1 MLETL
6 QLNLEQRKAASALNG
21 YNLVIA
27 SAGTGKTSTIVGR
40 ILHLLNNGIKPEEI
54 LLLTFTNKASNEMIA
69 RVAKYSKLSSK
80 IEAGT
85 FHAVAYR
92 YLKEHYPNLSLKQP
106 KELRK
111 LLESIVDTKNALNAT
126 DEDKKPYT
134 SQHLYALYSLY
145 TNALKQEDFSAWLSS
160 KNPEHA
166 PYAAFYENILEEF
179 ENTKKKHDYIDYN
192 DLLLL
197 FKKAMLERPSPYKEV
212 LCDEFQDTNPLQES
226 ILDAINP
233 PSLFCVG
240 DYDQSIYAF
249 NGADISI
256 ISNFTQK
263 YKNARVFT
271 LTKNYRSS
279 KEILDLA
286 NQVIQHNQRIYPKN
300 LEVVKSGKFNK
311 PTLLNYNDNIAQCQ
325 DIAKRIVMRKNF
337 KEVAVIFRNNASAD
351 QLEAALRSHNVPS
364 KRKGSASFF
373 ESKEVALAL
382 DICALLFNPKDI
394 MAAIHI
400 LSCISDI
407 GSNTAKDIHEALML
421 LGNGDLKSALIQPN
435 QEAKIYTKKKE
446 ITSMG
451 LFEEIFALEN
461 SSRFNSVMDKAFH
474 SHPVLMH
481 PKISL
486 NGAKMLSD
494 FFILYTKAPTHSP
507 SALIK
512 HILESAFFQTFKT
525 RLLKERS
532 KNKDGSYNEFKKLQ
546 AQKRFNEKMDLLS
559 SLAKN
564 YQNLGRFLNGTL
576 IGSSEATQGEGVNLL
591 SVHAS
596 KGLEFKDVYII
607 DLMEGRFPNHK
618 LMNTGGGIEEERR
631 LFYVAITRAKENL
644 WLSYAKNELR
654 ENAKPKEHK
663 PSVFLYEAG
672 LLKPDSK

>member
-6 QLNLEQRKAASALNG
+6 QLNPEQLKAAKALKG

-40 ILHLLNNGIKPEEI
+40 ILYLLDNGIKPEEI

-69 RVAKYSKLSSK
+69 RVAKYSKSSSK

-106 KELRK
+106 KELKK
-111 LLESIVDTKNALNAT
+111 LLESIVDTKNALT
-126 DEDKKPYT
+126 DDDKKPYT

-145 TNALKQEDFSAWLSS
+145 TNALKQEDFSAWLSN
-160 KNPEHA
+160 KNPEHT
-166 PYAAFYENILEEF
+166 PYAAFYENILDEF
-179 ENTKKKHDYIDYN
+179 ENTKKKHNYIDYN

-197 FKKAMLERPSPYKEV
+197 FKQAMLERPSPYKEV

-263 YKNARVFT
+263 YKNAQVFT

-286 NQVIQHNQRIYPKN
+286 NQVIQRNERIYPKN
-300 LEVVKSGKFNK
+300 LEVVKSGHFNK
-311 PTLLNYNDNIAQCQ
+311 PALLNYNDNIAQCQ

-382 DICALLFNPKDI
+382 DICALIFNPKDI
-394 MAAIHI
+394 MAAIHV
-400 LSCISDI
+400 LSYISDI

-421 LGNGDLKSALIQPN
+421 LGNGDLKLALTHPSK
-435 QEAKIYTKKKE
+435 EAKIYTKKKE

-461 SSRFNSVMDKAFH
+461 SSRFNSVIDKAFH

-494 FFILYTKAPTHSP
+494 FFILYTKAPIHSP

-672 LLKPDSK
+672 LLKPDLK

>member
-6 QLNLEQRKAASALNG
+6 QLNPEQLKAAKALKG

-40 ILHLLNNGIKPEEI
+40 ILYLLDNGIKPEEI

-69 RVAKYSKLSSK
+69 RVAKYSKSSSK

-106 KELRK
+106 KELKK
-111 LLESIVDTKNALNAT
+111 LLESIVDTKNALT
-126 DEDKKPYT
+126 DDDKKPYT

-145 TNALKQEDFSAWLSS
+145 TNALKQEDFSAWLSH
-160 KNPEHA
+160 KNPEHT
-166 PYAAFYENILEEF
+166 PYAAFYENILDEF
-179 ENTKKKHDYIDYN
+179 ENTKKKHNYIDYN

-197 FKKAMLERPSPYKEV
+197 FKQAMLERPSPYKEV

-263 YKNARVFT
+263 YKNAQVFT

-286 NQVIQHNQRIYPKN
+286 NQVIQRNERIYPKN
-300 LEVVKSGKFNK
+300 LEVVKSGHFNK
-311 PTLLNYNDNIAQCQ
+311 PALLNYNDNIAQCQ
-325 DIAKRIVMRKNF
+325 DIAKRIVMRKDF

-382 DICALLFNPKDI
+382 DICALIFNPKDI
-394 MAAIHI
+394 MAAIHV
-400 LSCISDI
+400 LSHISDI

-421 LGNGDLKSALIQPN
+421 LGNGDLKLALIQPDK
-435 QEAKIYTKKKE
+435 EAKIYTKKKE

-461 SSRFNSVMDKAFH
+461 SSRFNSVIDKAFH

-486 NGAKMLSD
+486 NGAKMLID

-546 AQKRFNEKMDLLS
+546 AQKRFHEKMDLLS

-672 LLKPDSK
+672 LLKPDLK

>member
-6 QLNLEQRKAASALNG
+6 QLNPEQLKAAKALKG

-40 ILHLLNNGIKPEEI
+40 ILYLLDNGIKPEEI

-69 RVAKYSKLSSK
+69 RVAKYSKSSSK

-106 KELRK
+106 KELKK
-111 LLESIVDTKNALNAT
+111 LLESIVDTKNALT
-126 DEDKKPYT
+126 DDDKKPYT

-145 TNALKQEDFSAWLSS
+145 TNALKQEDFSAWLSN
-160 KNPEHA
+160 KNPEHT
-166 PYAAFYENILEEF
+166 PYAAFYENILDEF
-179 ENTKKKHDYIDYN
+179 ENTKKKHNYIDYN

-197 FKKAMLERPSPYKEV
+197 FKQAMLERPSPYKEV

-263 YKNARVFT
+263 YKNAQVFT

-286 NQVIQHNQRIYPKN
+286 NQVIQRNKRIYPKN
-300 LEVVKSGKFNK
+300 LEVVKSGHFNK
-311 PTLLNYNDNIAQCQ
+311 PALLNYNDNIAQCQ

-351 QLEAALRSHNVPS
+351 QLEAALRFHNVPS

-382 DICALLFNPKDI
+382 DICALIFNPKDI
-394 MAAIHI
+394 MAAIHV
-400 LSCISDI
+400 LSHISDI

-421 LGNGDLKSALIQPN
+421 LGNGDLKLALTHPSK
-435 QEAKIYTKKKE
+435 EAKIYTKKKE

-461 SSRFNSVMDKAFH
+461 SSRFNSVINKAFH

-672 LLKPDSK
+672 LLKPDLK

>member
-6 QLNLEQRKAASALNG
+6 QLNPEQLKAAKALKG

-40 ILHLLNNGIKPEEI
+40 ILYLLDNGIKPEEI

-69 RVAKYSKLSSK
+69 RVAKYSKSSSK

-106 KELRK
+106 KELKK
-111 LLESIVDTKNALNAT
+111 LLESIVDTKNTLT
-126 DEDKKPYT
+126 EDDKKPYT

-145 TNALKQEDFSAWLSS
+145 TNALKQEDFSAWLSH
-160 KNPEHA
+160 KNPEHT
-166 PYAAFYENILEEF
+166 PYAAFYENILDEF
-179 ENTKKKHDYIDYN
+179 ENTKKKHNYIDYN

-197 FKKAMLERPSPYKEV
+197 FKQAMLERPSPYKEV

-263 YKNARVFT
+263 YKNAQVFT

-286 NQVIQHNQRIYPKN
+286 NQVIQRNERIYPKN
-300 LEVVKSGKFNK
+300 LEVVKSGHFNK
-311 PTLLNYNDNIAQCQ
+311 PALLNYNDNIAQCQ

-382 DICALLFNPKDI
+382 DICALIFNPKDI
-394 MAAIHI
+394 MAAIHV
-400 LSCISDI
+400 LSHISDI

-421 LGNGDLKSALIQPN
+421 LGNGDLKLALTHPN
-435 QEAKIYTKKKE
+435 KEAKIYTKKKE

-461 SSRFNSVMDKAFH
+461 SSRFNSVIDKAFH

-546 AQKRFNEKMDLLS
+546 AQKRFHEKMDLLS

-672 LLKPDSK
+672 LLKPDLK

>member
-6 QLNLEQRKAASALNG
+6 QLNPEQLKAVKALKG

-40 ILHLLNNGIKPEEI
+40 ILYLLDNGIKPEEI

-69 RVAKYSKLSSK
+69 RVAKYSKSSSK

-106 KELRK
+106 KELKK
-111 LLESIVDTKNALNAT
+111 LLESIVDTKNALT
-126 DEDKKPYT
+126 DDDKKPYT

-145 TNALKQEDFSAWLSS
+145 TNALKQEDFSAWLSH
-160 KNPEHA
+160 KNPEHT
-166 PYAAFYENILEEF
+166 PYAAFYENILDEF
-179 ENTKKKHDYIDYN
+179 ENTKKKHNYIDYN

-197 FKKAMLERPSPYKEV
+197 FKQAMLERPSPYKEV

-263 YKNARVFT
+263 YKNAQVFT

-286 NQVIQHNQRIYPKN
+286 NQVIQRNERIYPKS
-300 LEVVKSGKFNK
+300 LEVVKSGHFNK
-311 PTLLNYNDNIAQCQ
+311 PALLNYNDNIAQCQ

-364 KRKGSASFF
+364 KRKGSTSFF

-382 DICALLFNPKDI
+382 DICALIFNPKDI
-394 MAAIHI
+394 MAAIHV
-400 LSCISDI
+400 LSYISDI

-421 LGNGDLKSALIQPN
+421 LGNGDLKLALTHPN
-435 QEAKIYTKKKE
+435 KEAKIYTKKKE

-461 SSRFNSVMDKAFH
+461 SSRFNSVIDKAFH

-494 FFILYTKAPTHSP
+494 FFILYTKAPIHSP

-672 LLKPDSK
+672 LLKPDLK

>member
-6 QLNLEQRKAASALNG
+6 QLNPEQLKAAKALKG

-40 ILHLLNNGIKPEEI
+40 ILYLLDNGIKPEEI

-106 KELRK
+106 KELKK
-111 LLESIVDTKNALNAT
+111 LLESIVDTKNALT
-126 DEDKKPYT
+126 DDDKKPYT

-145 TNALKQEDFSAWLSS
+145 TNALKQEDFSAWLSN
-160 KNPEHA
+160 KNPEHT
-166 PYAAFYENILEEF
+166 PYAAFYENILDEF
-179 ENTKKKHDYIDYN
+179 ENTKKKHNYIDYN

-197 FKKAMLERPSPYKEV
+197 FKQAMLERPSPYKEV

-263 YKNARVFT
+263 YKNAQVFT

-286 NQVIQHNQRIYPKN
+286 NQVIQRNERIYPKN
-300 LEVVKSGKFNK
+300 LEVVKSGHFNK
-311 PTLLNYNDNIAQCQ
+311 PALLNYNDNIAQCQ

-351 QLEAALRSHNVPS
+351 QLEAALRSYNVPS

-382 DICALLFNPKDI
+382 DICALIFNPKDI
-394 MAAIHI
+394 MAAIHV
-400 LSCISDI
+400 LSHISDI

-421 LGNGDLKSALIQPN
+421 LGNGDLKLALTHPN
-435 QEAKIYTKKKE
+435 KEAKIYTKKKE

-461 SSRFNSVMDKAFH
+461 SSRFNSVIDKAFH

-507 SALIK
+507 SVLIK

-672 LLKPDSK
+672 LLKPDLK

>member
-6 QLNLEQRKAASALNG
+6 QLNPEQLKAAKALKG

-40 ILHLLNNGIKPEEI
+40 ILYLLDNGIKPEEI

-106 KELRK
+106 KELKK
-111 LLESIVDTKNALNAT
+111 LLESIVDTKNALT
-126 DEDKKPYT
+126 DDDKKPYT

-145 TNALKQEDFSAWLSS
+145 TNALKQEDFSAWLSN
-160 KNPEHA
+160 KNPEHT
-166 PYAAFYENILEEF
+166 PYAAFYENILDEF
-179 ENTKKKHDYIDYN
+179 ENTKKKHNYIDYN

-197 FKKAMLERPSPYKEV
+197 FKQAMLERPSPYKEV

-286 NQVIQHNQRIYPKN
+286 NQVIQHNERIYPKN
-300 LEVVKSGKFNK
+300 LEVVKSGHFNK
-311 PTLLNYNDNIAQCQ
+311 PALLNYNDNIAQCQ

-382 DICALLFNPKDI
+382 DICALIFNPKDI
-394 MAAIHI
+394 MAAIHV
-400 LSCISDI
+400 LSHISDI

-421 LGNGDLKSALIQPN
+421 LGDGDLKLALTHPSK
-435 QEAKIYTKKKE
+435 EAKIYTKKKE

-461 SSRFNSVMDKAFH
+461 SSRFNSVIDKAFH

-481 PKISL
+481 PKISP

-494 FFILYTKAPTHSP
+494 FFTLYTKAPTHSP

-672 LLKPDSK
+672 LLKPDLK

>member
-6 QLNLEQRKAASALNG
+6 QLNPEQLKAAKALKG

-40 ILHLLNNGIKPEEI
+40 ILYLLDNGIKPEEI

-111 LLESIVDTKNALNAT
+111 LLESIVDTKNAI
-126 DEDKKPYT
+126 DDDKKPYT
-134 SQHLYALYSLY
+134 PQHLYALYSLY
-145 TNALKQEDFSAWLSS
+145 TNALKQEDFSAWLSN
-160 KNPEHA
+160 KNPEHT
-166 PYAAFYENILEEF
+166 PYAAFYENILDEF
-179 ENTKKKHDYIDYN
+179 ENTKKKHNYMDYN

-197 FKKAMLERPSPYKEV
+197 FKQAMLERSSPYKEV

-263 YKNARVFT
+263 YKNAQVFT

-286 NQVIQHNQRIYPKN
+286 NQVIQRNERIYPKN
-300 LEVVKSGKFNK
+300 LEVVKSGHFNK
-311 PTLLNYNDNIAQCQ
+311 PALLNYNDNIAQCQ

-351 QLEAALRSHNVPS
+351 QLEAALRSNNVPS
-364 KRKGSASFF
+364 KRKGSTSFF

-382 DICALLFNPKDI
+382 DICALIFNPKDI
-394 MAAIHI
+394 MAAIHV
-400 LSCISDI
+400 LSYISDI

-421 LGNGDLKSALIQPN
+421 LGNGDLKLALIQPN
-435 QEAKIYTKKKE
+435 KEAKIYTKKKE

-461 SSRFNSVMDKAFH
+461 SSRFNSVIDKAFH

-512 HILESAFFQTFKT
+512 HILESMFFQTFKT

-672 LLKPDSK
+672 LLKPDLK

>member
-6 QLNLEQRKAASALNG
+6 QLNPEQLKAVKALKG

-40 ILHLLNNGIKPEEI
+40 ILYLLDNGIKPEEI

-69 RVAKYSKLSSK
+69 RVAKYSKSSSK

-106 KELRK
+106 KELKK
-111 LLESIVDTKNALNAT
+111 LLESIVDTKNALT
-126 DEDKKPYT
+126 DDDKKPYT

-145 TNALKQEDFSAWLSS
+145 TNALKQEDFSAWLSH
-160 KNPEHA
+160 KNPEHT
-166 PYAAFYENILEEF
+166 PYAAFYENILDEF
-179 ENTKKKHDYIDYN
+179 ENTKKKHNYIDYN

-197 FKKAMLERPSPYKEV
+197 FKQAMLERPSPYKEV

-263 YKNARVFT
+263 YKNAQVFT

-286 NQVIQHNQRIYPKN
+286 NQVIQRNERIYPKN
-300 LEVVKSGKFNK
+300 LEVVKSGHFNK
-311 PTLLNYNDNIAQCQ
+311 PALLNYNDNIAQCQ

-382 DICALLFNPKDI
+382 DICALIFNPKDI
-394 MAAIHI
+394 MAAIHV
-400 LSCISDI
+400 LSHISDI

-421 LGNGDLKSALIQPN
+421 LGNGDLKLALIQPN
-435 QEAKIYTKKKE
+435 KEAKIYTKKKE

-451 LFEEIFALEN
+451 LFEEIFTLEN
-461 SSRFNSVMDKAFH
+461 SSRFNSVIDKAFH

-507 SALIK
+507 NALIK

-672 LLKPDSK
+672 LLKPDLK

>member
-6 QLNLEQRKAASALNG
+6 QLNPEQLKAAKALKG

-40 ILHLLNNGIKPEEI
+40 ILYLLDNGIKPEEI

-69 RVAKYSKLSSK
+69 RVAKYSKLGSK

-106 KELRK
+106 KELKK
-111 LLESIVDTKNALNAT
+111 LLESIVDTKNALT
-126 DEDKKPYT
+126 DDDKKPYT

-145 TNALKQEDFSAWLSS
+145 TNALKQEDFSAWLSN
-160 KNPEHA
+160 KNPEHT
-166 PYAAFYENILEEF
+166 PYAAFYENILDEF
-179 ENTKKKHDYIDYN
+179 ENTKKKHNYIDYN

-197 FKKAMLERPSPYKEV
+197 FKQAMLERPSPYKEV

-263 YKNARVFT
+263 YKNAQVFT

-286 NQVIQHNQRIYPKN
+286 NQVIQRNERIYPKN
-300 LEVVKSGKFNK
+300 LEVVKSGHFNK
-311 PTLLNYNDNIAQCQ
+311 PALLNYNDNIAQCQ

-382 DICALLFNPKDI
+382 DICALIFNPKDI
-394 MAAIHI
+394 MAAIHV
-400 LSCISDI
+400 LSHISDI

-421 LGNGDLKSALIQPN
+421 LGNGDLKSALIQPDK
-435 QEAKIYTKKKE
+435 EAKIYTKKKE

-461 SSRFNSVMDKAFH
+461 SSRFNSVIDKAFH

-672 LLKPDSK
+672 LLKPDLK

>member
-6 QLNLEQRKAASALNG
+6 QLNPEQLKAAKALKG

-40 ILHLLNNGIKPEEI
+40 ILYLLDNGIKPEEI

-106 KELRK
+106 KELKK
-111 LLESIVDTKNALNAT
+111 LLESIVDTKNALT
-126 DEDKKPYT
+126 DDDKKPYT

-145 TNALKQEDFSAWLSS
+145 TNALKQEDFSAWLSH
-160 KNPEHA
+160 KNPEHT
-166 PYAAFYENILEEF
+166 PYAAFYENILDEF
-179 ENTKKKHDYIDYN
+179 ENTKKKHNYIDYN

-197 FKKAMLERPSPYKEV
+197 FKQAMLERPSPYKEV

-263 YKNARVFT
+263 YKNAQVFT

-286 NQVIQHNQRIYPKN
+286 NQVIQRNERIYPKN
-300 LEVVKSGKFNK
+300 LEVVKSGHFNK
-311 PTLLNYNDNIAQCQ
+311 PALLNYSDNIAQCQ

-382 DICALLFNPKDI
+382 DICALIFNPKDI
-394 MAAIHI
+394 MAAIHV
-400 LSCISDI
+400 LSYISDI

-421 LGNGDLKSALIQPN
+421 LGNGDLKLALIQPDK
-435 QEAKIYTKKKE
+435 EAKIYTKKKE

-461 SSRFNSVMDKAFH
+461 SSRFNSVIDKAFH

-486 NGAKMLSD
+486 NGAKMLND

-672 LLKPDSK
+672 LLKPDLK

>member
-6 QLNLEQRKAASALNG
+6 QLNPEQLKAAKALKG

-40 ILHLLNNGIKPEEI
+40 ILYLLNNGIKPEEI

-69 RVAKYSKLSSK
+69 RVAKYFKSSSK

-106 KELRK
+106 KELKK
-111 LLESIVDTKNALNAT
+111 LLESIVDTKNALT
-126 DEDKKPYT
+126 DDDKKPYT

-145 TNALKQEDFSAWLSS
+145 TNALKQEDFSAWLSH
-160 KNPEHA
+160 KNPEHT
-166 PYAAFYENILEEF
+166 PYAAFYENILDEF
-179 ENTKKKHDYIDYN
+179 ENTKKKHNYIDYN

-197 FKKAMLERPSPYKEV
+197 FKQAMLERPSPYKEV

-263 YKNARVFT
+263 YKNAQVFT

-286 NQVIQHNQRIYPKN
+286 NQVIQRNERIYPKN
-300 LEVVKSGKFNK
+300 LEVVKSGHFNK
-311 PTLLNYNDNIAQCQ
+311 PALLNYNDNIAQCQ

-382 DICALLFNPKDI
+382 DICALIFNPKDI
-394 MAAIHI
+394 MAAIHV
-400 LSCISDI
+400 LSYISDI

-421 LGNGDLKSALIQPN
+421 LGNGDLKLALIQPDK
-435 QEAKIYTKKKE
+435 EAKIYTKKKE

-461 SSRFNSVMDKAFH
+461 SSRFNSVIDKAFH

-494 FFILYTKAPTHSP
+494 FFTLYTKAHTHSP
-507 SALIK
+507 SALIR

-672 LLKPDSK
+672 LLKPDLK

>member
-6 QLNLEQRKAASALNG
+6 QLNPDQLKAAKALKG

-40 ILHLLNNGIKPEEI
+40 ILYLLDNGIKPEEI

-106 KELRK
+106 KELKK
-111 LLESIVDTKNALNAT
+111 LLESIVDTKNALT
-126 DEDKKPYT
+126 DDDKKPYT

-145 TNALKQEDFSAWLSS
+145 TNALKQEDFSAWLSN
-160 KNPEHA
+160 KNPEHT
-166 PYAAFYENILEEF
+166 PYAAFYENILDEF
-179 ENTKKKHDYIDYN
+179 ENTKKKHNYIDYN

-197 FKKAMLERPSPYKEV
+197 FKQAMLERPSPYKEV

-263 YKNARVFT
+263 YKNAQVFT

-286 NQVIQHNQRIYPKN
+286 NQVIQRNERIYPKN
-300 LEVVKSGKFNK
+300 LEVVKSGHFNK
-311 PTLLNYNDNIAQCQ
+311 PALLNYNDNIAQCQ

-382 DICALLFNPKDI
+382 DICALIFNPKDI
-394 MAAIHI
+394 MAAIHV
-400 LSCISDI
+400 LSHISDI

-421 LGNGDLKSALIQPN
+421 LGNGDLKLALTQPDK
-435 QEAKIYTKKKE
+435 EAKIYTKKKE

-461 SSRFNSVMDKAFH
+461 SSRFNSVIDKAFH

-672 LLKPDSK
+672 LLKPDLK

>member
-6 QLNLEQRKAASALNG
+6 QLNPEQLKAAKALKG

-40 ILHLLNNGIKPEEI
+40 ILYLLDNGIKPEEI

-80 IEAGT
+80 IESGT

-106 KELRK
+106 KELKK
-111 LLESIVDTKNALNAT
+111 LLESIVDTKNALT
-126 DEDKKPYT
+126 DDDKKPYT

-145 TNALKQEDFSAWLSS
+145 TNALKQEDFSAWLSH
-160 KNPEHA
+160 KNPEHT
-166 PYAAFYENILEEF
+166 PYAAFYENILDEF
-179 ENTKKKHDYIDYN
+179 ENTKKKHNYIDYN

-197 FKKAMLERPSPYKEV
+197 FKQAMLERPSPYKEV

-263 YKNARVFT
+263 YKNAQVFT

-286 NQVIQHNQRIYPKN
+286 NQVIQRNERIYPKN
-300 LEVVKSGKFNK
+300 LEVVKSGHFNK
-311 PTLLNYNDNIAQCQ
+311 PALLNYNDNIAQCQ

-382 DICALLFNPKDI
+382 DICALIFNPKDI
-394 MAAIHI
+394 MAAIHV
-400 LSCISDI
+400 LSHISDI

-421 LGNGDLKSALIQPN
+421 LGNGDLKLALTQPDKD
-435 QEAKIYTKKKE
+435 AKIYTKKKE

-461 SSRFNSVMDKAFH
+461 SSRFNSVIDKAFH

-507 SALIK
+507 NALIK

-672 LLKPDSK
+672 LLKPDLK

>member
-6 QLNLEQRKAASALNG
+6 QLNPEQLKAAKALKG

-40 ILHLLNNGIKPEEI
+40 ILYLLDNGIKPEEI

-106 KELRK
+106 KELKK
-111 LLESIVDTKNALNAT
+111 LLESIVDTKNALT
-126 DEDKKPYT
+126 DDDKKPYT

-145 TNALKQEDFSAWLSS
+145 TNALKQEDFSAWLSH
-160 KNPEHA
+160 KNPEHT
-166 PYAAFYENILEEF
+166 PYATFYENILDEF
-179 ENTKKKHDYIDYN
+179 ENTKKKHNYIDYN

-197 FKKAMLERPSPYKEV
+197 FKQAMLERPSPYKEV

-263 YKNARVFT
+263 YKNAQVFT

-286 NQVIQHNQRIYPKN
+286 NQVIQRNERIYPKN
-300 LEVVKSGKFNK
+300 LEVVKSGHFNK
-311 PTLLNYNDNIAQCQ
+311 PMLLNYNDNIAQCQ

-382 DICALLFNPKDI
+382 DICALIFNPKDI
-394 MAAIHI
+394 MAAIHV
-400 LSCISDI
+400 LSHISDI

-421 LGNGDLKSALIQPN
+421 LGNGDLKLALIQPDK
-435 QEAKIYTKKKE
+435 EAKIYTKKKE

-461 SSRFNSVMDKAFH
+461 SSRFNSVIDKAFH

-644 WLSYAKNELR
+644 WLSYAKNELG

-672 LLKPDSK
+672 LLKPDLK

>member
-6 QLNLEQRKAASALNG
+6 QLNPEQLKAAKALKG

-40 ILHLLNNGIKPEEI
+40 ILYLLDNGIKPEEI

-106 KELRK
+106 KELKK
-111 LLESIVDTKNALNAT
+111 LLESIVDTKNALT
-126 DEDKKPYT
+126 DDDKKPYT
-134 SQHLYALYSLY
+134 PQHLYALYSLY
-145 TNALKQEDFSAWLSS
+145 TNALKQEDFSAWLSNKS
-160 KNPEHA
+160 PEHT
-166 PYAAFYENILEEF
+166 PYAAFYENILDEF
-179 ENTKKKHDYIDYN
+179 ENTKKKHNYIDYN

-197 FKKAMLERPSPYKEV
+197 FKQAMLERPSPYKEV

-263 YKNARVFT
+263 YKNAQVFT

-286 NQVIQHNQRIYPKN
+286 NQVIQRNERIYPKN
-300 LEVVKSGKFNK
+300 LEVVKSGHFNK
-311 PTLLNYNDNIAQCQ
+311 PALLNYNDNIVQCQ

-382 DICALLFNPKDI
+382 DICALIFNPKDI
-394 MAAIHI
+394 MAAIHV
-400 LSCISDI
+400 LSHISDI

-421 LGNGDLKSALIQPN
+421 LGNGDLKLALTHPSK
-435 QEAKIYTKKKE
+435 EAKIYTKKKE

-461 SSRFNSVMDKAFH
+461 SSRFNSVIDKAFH

-481 PKISL
+481 PKISP

-532 KNKDGSYNEFKKLQ
+532 KNKDGSCNEFKKLQ

-672 LLKPDSK
+672 LLKPDLK

>member
-6 QLNLEQRKAASALNG
+6 QLNPEQLKAAKALKG

-40 ILHLLNNGIKPEEI
+40 ILYLLDNGIKPEEI

-69 RVAKYSKLSSK
+69 RVAKYSKSSSK

-106 KELRK
+106 KELKK
-111 LLESIVDTKNALNAT
+111 LLESIVDTKNALT
-126 DEDKKPYT
+126 DDDKKPYT

-145 TNALKQEDFSAWLSS
+145 TNALKQEDFSAWLSH
-160 KNPEHA
+160 KNPEHT
-166 PYAAFYENILEEF
+166 PYAAFYENILDEF
-179 ENTKKKHDYIDYN
+179 ENTKKKHNYIDYN

-197 FKKAMLERPSPYKEV
+197 FKQAMLERPSPYKEV

-263 YKNARVFT
+263 YKNAQVFT

-286 NQVIQHNQRIYPKN
+286 NQVIQRNERIYPKN
-300 LEVVKSGKFNK
+300 LEVVKSGHFNK
-311 PTLLNYNDNIAQCQ
+311 PALLNYNDNIAQCQ

-382 DICALLFNPKDI
+382 DICALIFNPKDI
-394 MAAIHI
+394 MAAIHV
-400 LSCISDI
+400 LSHISDI

-421 LGNGDLKSALIQPN
+421 LGNGDLKLALIQPDK
-435 QEAKIYTKKKE
+435 EAKIYTKKKE

-461 SSRFNSVMDKAFH
+461 SSRFNSVIDKAFH

-494 FFILYTKAPTHSP
+494 FFTLYTKAPTHSP

-512 HILESAFFQTFKT
+512 HILESVFFQTFKT

-546 AQKRFNEKMDLLS
+546 AQKRFHEKMDLLS

-672 LLKPDSK
+672 LLKPDLK

>member
-6 QLNLEQRKAASALNG
+6 QLNPEQLKAAKALKG

-40 ILHLLNNGIKPEEI
+40 ILYLLDNGIRPEEI

-69 RVAKYSKLSSK
+69 RVAKYSKSSSK

-106 KELRK
+106 KELKK
-111 LLESIVDTKNALNAT
+111 LLESIVDTKNAPT
-126 DEDKKPYT
+126 DDDKKPYT

-145 TNALKQEDFSAWLSS
+145 TNALKQEDFSAWLSH
-160 KNPEHA
+160 KNPEHM
-166 PYAAFYENILEEF
+166 PYAAFYENILDEF
-179 ENTKKKHDYIDYN
+179 ENTKKKHNYIDYN

-197 FKKAMLERPSPYKEV
+197 FKQAMLERPSPYKEV

-263 YKNARVFT
+263 YKNAQVFT

-286 NQVIQHNQRIYPKN
+286 NQVIQHNERIYPKN
-300 LEVVKSGKFNK
+300 LEVVKSGHFNK
-311 PTLLNYNDNIAQCQ
+311 PVLLNYNDNIAQCQ

-382 DICALLFNPKDI
+382 DICALIFNPKDI
-394 MAAIHI
+394 MAAIHV
-400 LSCISDI
+400 LSHISDI

-421 LGNGDLKSALIQPN
+421 LGNGDLKLALIQPN
-435 QEAKIYTKKKE
+435 KEAKIYTKKKE

-461 SSRFNSVMDKAFH
+461 SSRFNSVIDKAFH
-474 SHPVLMH
+474 SHPVFMH

-672 LLKPDSK
+672 LLKPDLK

>member
-6 QLNLEQRKAASALNG
+6 QLNPEQLKAAKALKG

-40 ILHLLNNGIKPEEI
+40 ILYLLDNGIKPEEI

-69 RVAKYSKLSSK
+69 RVAKYFKLSSK

-111 LLESIVDTKNALNAT
+111 LLESIVDTKNAI
-126 DEDKKPYT
+126 DDDKKPYT

-145 TNALKQEDFSAWLSS
+145 TNALKQEDFSAWLSH
-160 KNPEHA
+160 KNPEHM
-166 PYAAFYENILEEF
+166 PYAALYENILDEF
-179 ENTKKKHDYIDYN
+179 ENTKKKHNYIDYN

-197 FKKAMLERPSPYKEV
+197 FKQAMLERPSPYKEV

-263 YKNARVFT
+263 YKNAQVFT

-286 NQVIQHNQRIYPKN
+286 NQVIQRNERIYPKN

-382 DICALLFNPKDI
+382 DICALIFNPKDI
-394 MAAIHI
+394 MAAIHV
-400 LSCISDI
+400 LSYISDI

-421 LGNGDLKSALIQPN
+421 LGNGDLKLALTHPN
-435 QEAKIYTKKKE
+435 KEAKIYTKKKE

-461 SSRFNSVMDKAFH
+461 SSRFNSVIDKAFH

-494 FFILYTKAPTHSP
+494 FFILYTKAPIHSP

-546 AQKRFNEKMDLLS
+546 VQKRFNEKMDLLS

-618 LMNTGGGIEEERR
+618 LMNAGGGIEEERR

>member
-6 QLNLEQRKAASALNG
+6 QLNPEQLKAAKALKG

-40 ILHLLNNGIKPEEI
+40 ILYLLDNGIKPEEI

-69 RVAKYSKLSSK
+69 RVAKYSKSSSK

-106 KELRK
+106 KELKK
-111 LLESIVDTKNALNAT
+111 LLESIVDTKNALT
-126 DEDKKPYT
+126 DDDKKPYT

-145 TNALKQEDFSAWLSS
+145 TNALKQEDFSAWLSN
-160 KNPEHA
+160 KNPEHT
-166 PYAAFYENILEEF
+166 PYAAFYENILDEF
-179 ENTKKKHDYIDYN
+179 ENTKKKHNYIDYN

-197 FKKAMLERPSPYKEV
+197 FKQAMLERPSPYKEV

-263 YKNARVFT
+263 YKNAQVFT

-286 NQVIQHNQRIYPKN
+286 NQVIQRNERIYPKN
-300 LEVVKSGKFNK
+300 LEVVKSGHFNK
-311 PTLLNYNDNIAQCQ
+311 PALLNYSDNIVQCQ

-382 DICALLFNPKDI
+382 DICALIFNPKDI
-394 MAAIHI
+394 MAAIHV
-400 LSCISDI
+400 LSHISDI

-421 LGNGDLKSALIQPN
+421 LGNGDLKLALTHPSK
-435 QEAKIYTKKKE
+435 EAKIYTKKKE

-461 SSRFNSVMDKAFH
+461 SSRFNSVIDKAFH

-494 FFILYTKAPTHSP
+494 FFTLYTKAPTHSP

-512 HILESAFFQTFKT
+512 HILESMFFQTFKT

-672 LLKPDSK
+672 LLKPDLK

>member
-6 QLNLEQRKAASALNG
+6 QLNPEQLKAVKALKG

-40 ILHLLNNGIKPEEI
+40 ILYLLDNGIKPEEI

-106 KELRK
+106 KELKK
-111 LLESIVDTKNALNAT
+111 LLESIVDTKNALT
-126 DEDKKPYT
+126 DDDKKPYT

-160 KNPEHA
+160 KNPEHT
-166 PYAAFYENILEEF
+166 PYAAFYENILDEF
-179 ENTKKKHDYIDYN
+179 ENTKKKHNYIDYN

-197 FKKAMLERPSPYKEV
+197 FKQAMLERPSPYKEV

-226 ILDAINP
+226 VLDAINP

-286 NQVIQHNQRIYPKN
+286 NQVIQHNERIYPKN
-300 LEVVKSGKFNK
+300 LEVVKSGHFNK
-311 PTLLNYNDNIAQCQ
+311 PALLNYNDNIAQCQ

-351 QLEAALRSHNVPS
+351 QLEAALRSYNVPS

-394 MAAIHI
+394 MATIHI
-400 LSCISDI
+400 LSYISDI

-421 LGNGDLKSALIQPN
+421 LGNGDLKLALTHPN
-435 QEAKIYTKKKE
+435 KEAKIYTKKKE

-461 SSRFNSVMDKAFH
+461 SSRFNSVIDKAFH

-494 FFILYTKAPTHSP
+494 FFILYTKSPTHSP

-672 LLKPDSK
+672 LLKPDLK

>member
-6 QLNLEQRKAASALNG
+6 QLNPEQLKAAKALKG

-40 ILHLLNNGIKPEEI
+40 ILYLLDNGIKPEEI

-69 RVAKYSKLSSK
+69 RVAKYSQSSSK

-106 KELRK
+106 KELKK
-111 LLESIVDTKNALNAT
+111 LLESIVDTKNALT
-126 DEDKKPYT
+126 DDDKKPYT
-134 SQHLYALYSLY
+134 SQHLYTLYSLY

-160 KNPEHA
+160 KNPEHT
-166 PYAAFYENILEEF
+166 PYATFYENILDEF
-179 ENTKKKHDYIDYN
+179 ENTKKKHNYIDYN

-197 FKKAMLERPSPYKEV
+197 FKQAMLERPSPYKEV

-263 YKNARVFT
+263 YKNAQVFT

-286 NQVIQHNQRIYPKN
+286 NQVIQRNERIYPKN
-300 LEVVKSGKFNK
+300 LEVVKSGHFNK
-311 PTLLNYNDNIAQCQ
+311 PALLNYNDNIAQCQ

-351 QLEAALRSHNVPS
+351 QLEAALRSYNVPS

-382 DICALLFNPKDI
+382 DICALIFNPKDI
-394 MAAIHI
+394 MAAIHV
-400 LSCISDI
+400 LSHISDI

-421 LGNGDLKSALIQPN
+421 LGNGDLKLALTHPN
-435 QEAKIYTKKKE
+435 KEAKIYTKKKE

-461 SSRFNSVMDKAFH
+461 SSRFNSVIDKAFH

-494 FFILYTKAPTHSP
+494 FFTLYTKAPTHSP

-512 HILESAFFQTFKT
+512 HILESVFFQTFKT

-672 LLKPDSK
+672 LLKPDLK

>member
-6 QLNLEQRKAASALNG
+6 QLNPEQLKAAKALKG

-40 ILHLLNNGIKPEEI
+40 ILYLLDNGIKPEEI

-69 RVAKYSKLSSK
+69 RVAKYSKLGSK

-106 KELRK
+106 KELKK
-111 LLESIVDTKNALNAT
+111 LLESIVDTKNTLT
-126 DEDKKPYT
+126 DDDKKPYT

-145 TNALKQEDFSAWLSS
+145 TNALKQEDFSAWLSN
-160 KNPEHA
+160 KNPEHT
-166 PYAAFYENILEEF
+166 PYAAFYENILDEF
-179 ENTKKKHDYIDYN
+179 ENTKKKHNYIDYN

-197 FKKAMLERPSPYKEV
+197 FKQAMLERPSPYKEV

-263 YKNARVFT
+263 YKNAQVFT

-286 NQVIQHNQRIYPKN
+286 NQVIQHNERIYPKN
-300 LEVVKSGKFNK
+300 LEVVKSGHFNK
-311 PTLLNYNDNIAQCQ
+311 PALLNYNDNIAQCQ

-382 DICALLFNPKDI
+382 DICALIFNPKDI
-394 MAAIHI
+394 MAAIHV
-400 LSCISDI
+400 LSHISDI

-421 LGNGDLKSALIQPN
+421 LGNGDLKLALTHPN
-435 QEAKIYTKKKE
+435 KEAKIYTKKKE

-461 SSRFNSVMDKAFH
+461 SSRFNSVIDKAFH

-672 LLKPDSK
+672 LLKPDLK

>member
-6 QLNLEQRKAASALNG
+6 QLNPEQLKAAKALKG

-40 ILHLLNNGIKPEEI
+40 ILYLLDNGIKPEEI

-69 RVAKYSKLSSK
+69 RVAKYSKSSSK

-106 KELRK
+106 KELKK
-111 LLESIVDTKNALNAT
+111 LLESIVDTKNMLT
-126 DEDKKPYT
+126 DDDKKPYT

-145 TNALKQEDFSAWLSS
+145 TNALKQEDFSAWLSH
-160 KNPEHA
+160 KNPEHT
-166 PYAAFYENILEEF
+166 PYAAFYENILDEF
-179 ENTKKKHDYIDYN
+179 ENTKKKHNYIDYN

-197 FKKAMLERPSPYKEV
+197 FKQAMLERPSPYKEV

-263 YKNARVFT
+263 YKNAQVFT

-286 NQVIQHNQRIYPKN
+286 NQVIQRNERIYPKN
-300 LEVVKSGKFNK
+300 LEVVKSGHFNK
-311 PTLLNYNDNIAQCQ
+311 PALLNYNDNIVQCQ

-382 DICALLFNPKDI
+382 DICALIFNPKDI
-394 MAAIHI
+394 MAAIHV
-400 LSCISDI
+400 LSYISDI

-421 LGNGDLKSALIQPN
+421 LGNSDLKLALIQPDK
-435 QEAKIYTKKKE
+435 EAKIYTKKKE

-461 SSRFNSVMDKAFH
+461 SSRFNGVIDKAFH

-512 HILESAFFQTFKT
+512 HILESVFFQTFKT

-672 LLKPDSK
+672 LLKPDLK

>member
-6 QLNLEQRKAASALNG
+6 QLNPEQLKAAKALKG

-40 ILHLLNNGIKPEEI
+40 ILYLLDNGIKPEEI

-69 RVAKYSKLSSK
+69 RVAKYFKSSSK

-106 KELRK
+106 KELKK
-111 LLESIVDTKNALNAT
+111 LLESIVDTKNALT
-126 DEDKKPYT
+126 DDDKKPYT

-160 KNPEHA
+160 KNPEHT
-166 PYAAFYENILEEF
+166 PYAAFYENILDEF
-179 ENTKKKHDYIDYN
+179 ENTKKKHNYIDYN

-197 FKKAMLERPSPYKEV
+197 FKQAMLERPSPYKEV

-263 YKNARVFT
+263 YKNAQVFT

-286 NQVIQHNQRIYPKN
+286 NQVIQRNERIYPKN
-300 LEVVKSGKFNK
+300 LEVVKSGHFNK
-311 PTLLNYNDNIAQCQ
+311 PALLNYNDNIAQCQ

-382 DICALLFNPKDI
+382 DICALIFNPKDI
-394 MAAIHI
+394 MAAIHV
-400 LSCISDI
+400 LSHISDI

-421 LGNGDLKSALIQPN
+421 LGNGDLKLALTHPSK
-435 QEAKIYTKKKE
+435 EAKIYTKKKE

-461 SSRFNSVMDKAFH
+461 SSRFNSVIDKAFH

-494 FFILYTKAPTHSP
+494 FFTLYAKAPTHSP

-672 LLKPDSK
+672 LLKPDLK

>member
-6 QLNLEQRKAASALNG
+6 QLNPEQLKAAKALKG

-40 ILHLLNNGIKPEEI
+40 ILYLLDNGIKPEEI

-69 RVAKYSKLSSK
+69 RVAKYSQSSSK

-106 KELRK
+106 KELKK
-111 LLESIVDTKNALNAT
+111 LLESIVDTKNALT
-126 DEDKKPYT
+126 DDDKKPYT

-145 TNALKQEDFSAWLSS
+145 TNALKQEDFSAWLSH
-160 KNPEHA
+160 KNPEHT
-166 PYAAFYENILEEF
+166 PYAAFYENILDEF
-179 ENTKKKHDYIDYN
+179 ENTKKKHNYIDYN

-197 FKKAMLERPSPYKEV
+197 FKQAMLERPSPYKEV

-286 NQVIQHNQRIYPKN
+286 NQVIQHNERIYPKN
-300 LEVVKSGKFNK
+300 LEVVKSGHFNK
-311 PTLLNYNDNIAQCQ
+311 PVLLNYNDNIAQCQ

-382 DICALLFNPKDI
+382 DICALIFNPKDI
-394 MAAIHI
+394 MAAIHV
-400 LSCISDI
+400 LSHISDI

-421 LGNGDLKSALIQPN
+421 LGNGDLKLALTHPSK
-435 QEAKIYTKKKE
+435 EAKIYTKKKE

-461 SSRFNSVMDKAFH
+461 SSRFNSVIDKAFH

-559 SLAKN
+559 FLAKN

-672 LLKPDSK
+672 LLKPDLK

>member
-6 QLNLEQRKAASALNG
+6 QLNPEQLKAAKALKG

-40 ILHLLNNGIKPEEI
+40 ILYLLDNGIKPEEI

-69 RVAKYSKLSSK
+69 RVAKYFKSSSK

-106 KELRK
+106 KELKK
-111 LLESIVDTKNALNAT
+111 LLESIVDTKNALT
-126 DEDKKPYT
+126 DDDKKPYT

-145 TNALKQEDFSAWLSS
+145 TNALKQEDFSAWLSH
-160 KNPEHA
+160 KNPEHT
-166 PYAAFYENILEEF
+166 PYAAFYENILDEF
-179 ENTKKKHDYIDYN
+179 ENTKKKHNYIDYN

-197 FKKAMLERPSPYKEV
+197 FKQAMLERPSPYKEV

-286 NQVIQHNQRIYPKN
+286 NQVIQHNERIYPKN
-300 LEVVKSGKFNK
+300 LEVVKSGHFNK
-311 PTLLNYNDNIAQCQ
+311 PALLNYNDNIAQCQ

-382 DICALLFNPKDI
+382 DICALIFNPKDI
-394 MAAIHI
+394 MAAIHV
-400 LSCISDI
+400 LSHISDI

-421 LGNGDLKSALIQPN
+421 LGNGDLKLALIQPDK
-435 QEAKIYTKKKE
+435 EAKIYTKKKE

-461 SSRFNSVMDKAFH
+461 SSRFNSVIDKAFH

-494 FFILYTKAPTHSP
+494 FFTLYTKAPTHSP

-654 ENAKPKEHK
+654 ENTKPKEHK

-672 LLKPDSK
+672 LLKPDLK

>member
-6 QLNLEQRKAASALNG
+6 QLNPEQLKAAKALKG

-40 ILHLLNNGIKPEEI
+40 ILYLLDNGIKPEEI

-69 RVAKYSKLSSK
+69 RVAKYFKLSSK

-106 KELRK
+106 KELKK
-111 LLESIVDTKNALNAT
+111 LLESIVDTKNAI
-126 DEDKKPYT
+126 DDDKKPYT

-145 TNALKQEDFSAWLSS
+145 TNALKQEDFSAWLSH
-160 KNPEHA
+160 KNPEHT

-179 ENTKKKHDYIDYN
+179 ENTKKKHNYIDYN

-197 FKKAMLERPSPYKEV
+197 FKQAMLERPSPYKEV

-263 YKNARVFT
+263 YKNAQVFT

-286 NQVIQHNQRIYPKN
+286 NQVIQRNERIYPKN
-300 LEVVKSGKFNK
+300 LEVVKSGHFNK
-311 PTLLNYNDNIAQCQ
+311 PALLNYNDNIAQCQ

-351 QLEAALRSHNVPS
+351 QLEAALRSNNVPS

-382 DICALLFNPKDI
+382 DICALIFNPKDI
-394 MAAIHI
+394 MAAIHV
-400 LSCISDI
+400 LSYISDI

-421 LGNGDLKSALIQPN
+421 LGNGDLKLALTQPDK
-435 QEAKIYTKKKE
+435 EAKIYTKKKE

-461 SSRFNSVMDKAFH
+461 SSRFNSVIDKSFH

-494 FFILYTKAPTHSP
+494 FFILYTKAPIHSP
-507 SALIK
+507 SALIR

-576 IGSSEATQGEGVNLL
+576 IGSNEATQGEGVNLL

>member
-6 QLNLEQRKAASALNG
+6 QLNPEQLKAAKALKG

-40 ILHLLNNGIKPEEI
+40 ILYLLDNGIKPEEI

-69 RVAKYSKLSSK
+69 RVAKYSQSSSK

-106 KELRK
+106 KELKK
-111 LLESIVDTKNALNAT
+111 LLESIVDTKNALT
-126 DEDKKPYT
+126 DDDKKPYT

-145 TNALKQEDFSAWLSS
+145 TNALKQEDFSAWLSN
-160 KNPEHA
+160 KNPEHT
-166 PYAAFYENILEEF
+166 PYAAFYENILDEF
-179 ENTKKKHDYIDYN
+179 ENTKKKHNYIDYN

-197 FKKAMLERPSPYKEV
+197 FKQAMLERPSPYKEV

-263 YKNARVFT
+263 YKNAQVFT

-286 NQVIQHNQRIYPKN
+286 NQVIQRNERIYPKN
-300 LEVVKSGKFNK
+300 LEVVKSGHFNK
-311 PTLLNYNDNIAQCQ
+311 PALLNYNDNIAQCQ

-364 KRKGSASFF
+364 KRKGSTSFF

-382 DICALLFNPKDI
+382 DICALIFNPKDI
-394 MAAIHI
+394 MAAIHV
-400 LSCISDI
+400 LSHISDI

-421 LGNGDLKSALIQPN
+421 LGDGDLKLALIQPDK
-435 QEAKIYTKKKE
+435 EVKIYTKKKE

-461 SSRFNSVMDKAFH
+461 SSRFNSVIDKAFH

-507 SALIK
+507 STLIK

-672 LLKPDSK
+672 LLKPDLK

>member
-6 QLNLEQRKAASALNG
+6 QLNPEQLKAAKALKG

-40 ILHLLNNGIKPEEI
+40 ILYLLDNGIKPEEI

-69 RVAKYSKLSSK
+69 RVAKYSQSSSK

-106 KELRK
+106 KELKK
-111 LLESIVDTKNALNAT
+111 LLESIVDTKNALT
-126 DEDKKPYT
+126 DDDKKPYT

-145 TNALKQEDFSAWLSS
+145 TNALKQEDFSAWLSN
-160 KNPEHA
+160 KNPEHT
-166 PYAAFYENILEEF
+166 PYAAFYENILDEF
-179 ENTKKKHDYIDYN
+179 ENTKKKHNYIDYN

-197 FKKAMLERPSPYKEV
+197 FKQAMLERPSPYKEV

-263 YKNARVFT
+263 YKNAQVFT

-286 NQVIQHNQRIYPKN
+286 NQVIQRNERIYPKN
-300 LEVVKSGKFNK
+300 LEVVKSGHFNK
-311 PTLLNYNDNIAQCQ
+311 PALLNYNDNIAQCQ

-382 DICALLFNPKDI
+382 DICALIFNPKDI

-400 LSCISDI
+400 LSYISDI

-421 LGNGDLKSALIQPN
+421 LGNGDLKSALTQPN
-435 QEAKIYTKKKE
+435 KEAKIYTKKKE

-461 SSRFNSVMDKAFH
+461 SSRFNGVIDKAFH

-481 PKISL
+481 PKISP

-494 FFILYTKAPTHSP
+494 FFILYAKAPIHSP

-672 LLKPDSK
+672 LLKPDLK

>member
-6 QLNLEQRKAASALNG
+6 QLNPEQLKAAKALKG

-40 ILHLLNNGIKPEEI
+40 ILYLLDNGIKPEEI

-106 KELRK
+106 KELKK
-111 LLESIVDTKNALNAT
+111 LLESIVDTKNAI
-126 DEDKKPYT
+126 DDDKKPYT

-145 TNALKQEDFSAWLSS
+145 TNALKQEDFSAWLSN
-160 KNPEHA
+160 KNPEHT
-166 PYAAFYENILEEF
+166 PYAAFYENILDEF
-179 ENTKKKHDYIDYN
+179 ENTKKKHNYIDYN

-197 FKKAMLERPSPYKEV
+197 FKQAMLERPSPYKEV

-263 YKNARVFT
+263 YKNAQVFT

-286 NQVIQHNQRIYPKN
+286 NQVIQRNERIYPKN
-300 LEVVKSGKFNK
+300 LEVVKSGHFNK
-311 PTLLNYNDNIAQCQ
+311 PALLNYNDNIAQCQ

-351 QLEAALRSHNVPS
+351 QLEAALRSYNVPS

-382 DICALLFNPKDI
+382 DICALIFNPKDI
-394 MAAIHI
+394 MAAIHV

-421 LGNGDLKSALIQPN
+421 LGNSDLKLALTHPN
-435 QEAKIYTKKKE
+435 KEAKIYTKKKE

-461 SSRFNSVMDKAFH
+461 SSRFNSVIDKAFH

-481 PKISL
+481 PKISP

-494 FFILYTKAPTHSP
+494 FFTLYAKAPTHSP

-672 LLKPDSK
+672 LLKPDLK

>member
-6 QLNLEQRKAASALNG
+6 QLNPEQLKAAKALKG

-40 ILHLLNNGIKPEEI
+40 ILYLLDNGIKPEEI

-106 KELRK
+106 KELKK
-111 LLESIVDTKNALNAT
+111 LLESIVDTKNAI
-126 DEDKKPYT
+126 DDDKKPYT

-145 TNALKQEDFSAWLSS
+145 TNALKQEDFSAWLSH
-160 KNPEHA
+160 KNPEHT
-166 PYAAFYENILEEF
+166 PYAAFYENILDEF
-179 ENTKKKHDYIDYN
+179 ENTKKKHNYIDYN

-197 FKKAMLERPSPYKEV
+197 FKQAMLERPSPYKEV

-263 YKNARVFT
+263 YKNAQVFT

-286 NQVIQHNQRIYPKN
+286 NQVIQRNERIYPKN
-300 LEVVKSGKFNK
+300 LEVVKSGHFNK
-311 PTLLNYNDNIAQCQ
+311 PALLNYNDNIAQCQ

-382 DICALLFNPKDI
+382 DICALIFNPKDI
-394 MAAIHI
+394 MAAIHV
-400 LSCISDI
+400 LSHISDI

-421 LGNGDLKSALIQPN
+421 LGNGDLKLALIQPDK
-435 QEAKIYTKKKE
+435 EAKIYTKKKE

-461 SSRFNSVMDKAFH
+461 SSRFNSVIDKAFH

-507 SALIK
+507 SALVK

-546 AQKRFNEKMDLLS
+546 AQKRFNEKMDLLI

-672 LLKPDSK
+672 LLKPDLK

>member
-6 QLNLEQRKAASALNG
+6 QLNPEQLKAAKALKG

-40 ILHLLNNGIKPEEI
+40 ILYLLDNGIKPEEI

-106 KELRK
+106 KELKK
-111 LLESIVDTKNALNAT
+111 LLESIVDTKNALT
-126 DEDKKPYT
+126 DDDKKPYT

-145 TNALKQEDFSAWLSS
+145 TNALKQEDFSAWLSH
-160 KNPEHA
+160 KNPEHT
-166 PYAAFYENILEEF
+166 PYATFYENILDEF
-179 ENTKKKHDYIDYN
+179 ENTKKKHNYIDYN

-197 FKKAMLERPSPYKEV
+197 FKQAMLERPSPYKEV

-286 NQVIQHNQRIYPKN
+286 NQVIQHNERIYPKN
-300 LEVVKSGKFNK
+300 LEVVKSGHFNK
-311 PTLLNYNDNIAQCQ
+311 PALLNYNDNIAQCQ

-382 DICALLFNPKDI
+382 DICALIFNPKDI
-394 MAAIHI
+394 MAAIHV
-400 LSCISDI
+400 LSHISDI

-421 LGNGDLKSALIQPN
+421 LGNGDLKLALIQPDK
-435 QEAKIYTKKKE
+435 EAKIYTKKKE

-461 SSRFNSVMDKAFH
+461 SSRFNSVIDKAFH
-474 SHPVLMH
+474 SHPVLIH

-654 ENAKPKEHK
+654 ENAKPKEYK

-672 LLKPDSK
+672 LLKPDLK

>member
-6 QLNLEQRKAASALNG
+6 QLNPEQLKAAKALKG

-40 ILHLLNNGIKPEEI
+40 ILYLLDNGIKPEEI

-69 RVAKYSKLSSK
+69 RVAKYSKSSSK

-106 KELRK
+106 KELKK
-111 LLESIVDTKNALNAT
+111 LLESIVDTKNAI
-126 DEDKKPYT
+126 DDDKKPYT

-145 TNALKQEDFSAWLSS
+145 TNALKQEDFSAWLSH
-160 KNPEHA
+160 KNPEHT
-166 PYAAFYENILEEF
+166 PYATFYENILDEF
-179 ENTKKKHDYIDYN
+179 ENTKKKHNYIDYN

-197 FKKAMLERPSPYKEV
+197 FKQAMLERPSPYKEV

-263 YKNARVFT
+263 YKNAQVFT

-286 NQVIQHNQRIYPKN
+286 NQVIQRNERIYPKN
-300 LEVVKSGKFNK
+300 LEVVKSGHFNK
-311 PTLLNYNDNIAQCQ
+311 PALLNYNDNIAQCQ

-351 QLEAALRSHNVPS
+351 QLEAALRSYNVPS

-382 DICALLFNPKDI
+382 DICALIFNPKDI
-394 MAAIHI
+394 MAAIHV
-400 LSCISDI
+400 LSHISDI

-421 LGNGDLKSALIQPN
+421 LGNGDLKLALIQPDK
-435 QEAKIYTKKKE
+435 EAKIYTKKKE

-461 SSRFNSVMDKAFH
+461 SSRFNSVIDKAFH

-494 FFILYTKAPTHSP
+494 FFILYTKAPTHSS

-672 LLKPDSK
+672 LLKPDLK

>member
-6 QLNLEQRKAASALNG
+6 QLNPEQLKAAKALKG

-40 ILHLLNNGIKPEEI
+40 ILYLLDNGIKPEEI

-69 RVAKYSKLSSK
+69 RVAKYSQSSSK

-106 KELRK
+106 KELKK
-111 LLESIVDTKNALNAT
+111 LLESIVDTKNALT
-126 DEDKKPYT
+126 DDDKKPYT

-145 TNALKQEDFSAWLSS
+145 TNALKQEDFSAWLSN
-160 KNPEHA
+160 KNPEHT
-166 PYAAFYENILEEF
+166 PYATFYENILDEF
-179 ENTKKKHDYIDYN
+179 ENTKKKHNYIDYN

-197 FKKAMLERPSPYKEV
+197 FKQAMLERPSPYKEV

-286 NQVIQHNQRIYPKN
+286 NQVIQRNERIYPKN
-300 LEVVKSGKFNK
+300 LEVVKSGHFNK
-311 PTLLNYNDNIAQCQ
+311 PALLNYNDNIAQCQ

-382 DICALLFNPKDI
+382 DICALIFNPKDI
-394 MAAIHI
+394 MAAIHV
-400 LSCISDI
+400 LSHISDI

-421 LGNGDLKSALIQPN
+421 LGNGDLKSALTQPDK
-435 QEAKIYTKKKE
+435 EAKIYTKKKE

-461 SSRFNSVMDKAFH
+461 SSRFNSVIDKAFH

-546 AQKRFNEKMDLLS
+546 VQKRFNEKMDLLS

-672 LLKPDSK
+672 LLKPDLK

>member
-6 QLNLEQRKAASALNG
+6 QLNPEQLKAAKALKG

-40 ILHLLNNGIKPEEI
+40 ILYLLDNGIKPEEI

-69 RVAKYSKLSSK
+69 RVAKYSQSSSK

-106 KELRK
+106 KELKK
-111 LLESIVDTKNALNAT
+111 LLESIVDTKNALT
-126 DEDKKPYT
+126 DDDKKPYT

-145 TNALKQEDFSAWLSS
+145 TNALKQEDFSAWLSH
-160 KNPEHA
+160 KNPEHT
-166 PYAAFYENILEEF
+166 PYAAFYENILDEF
-179 ENTKKKHDYIDYN
+179 ENTKKKHNYIDYN

-197 FKKAMLERPSPYKEV
+197 FKQAMLERPSPYKEV

-263 YKNARVFT
+263 YKNAQVFT

-286 NQVIQHNQRIYPKN
+286 NQVIQRNERIYPKN
-300 LEVVKSGKFNK
+300 LEVVKSGHFNK
-311 PTLLNYNDNIAQCQ
+311 PALLNYNDNIAQCQ

-382 DICALLFNPKDI
+382 DICALIFNPKDI
-394 MAAIHI
+394 MAAIHV
-400 LSCISDI
+400 LSYISDI

-421 LGNGDLKSALIQPN
+421 LGNGDLKLALIQPN
-435 QEAKIYTKKKE
+435 KEAKIYTKKKE

-461 SSRFNSVMDKAFH
+461 SSRFNSVIDKAFH

-494 FFILYTKAPTHSP
+494 FFILYTKAPIHSP
-507 SALIK
+507 SALIR

-672 LLKPDSK
+672 LLKPDLK

>member
-6 QLNLEQRKAASALNG
+6 QLNPEQLKAAKALKG

-40 ILHLLNNGIKPEEI
+40 ILYLLDNGIKPEEI

-106 KELRK
+106 KELKK
-111 LLESIVDTKNALNAT
+111 LLESIVDTKNALT
-126 DEDKKPYT
+126 DDDKKPYT

-145 TNALKQEDFSAWLSS
+145 TNALKQEDFSAWLSN
-160 KNPEHA
+160 KNPEHT
-166 PYAAFYENILEEF
+166 PYAAFYENILDEF
-179 ENTKKKHDYIDYN
+179 ENTKKKHNYIDYN

-197 FKKAMLERPSPYKEV
+197 FKQAMLERPSPYKEV

-263 YKNARVFT
+263 YKNAQVFT

-286 NQVIQHNQRIYPKN
+286 NQVIQRNERIYPKN
-300 LEVVKSGKFNK
+300 LEVVKSGHFNK
-311 PTLLNYNDNIAQCQ
+311 PALLNYNDNIAQCQ

-382 DICALLFNPKDI
+382 DICALIFNPKDI
-394 MAAIHI
+394 MAAIHV
-400 LSCISDI
+400 LSHISDI

-421 LGNGDLKSALIQPN
+421 LGNGDLKLALTHPN
-435 QEAKIYTKKKE
+435 KEAKIYTKKKE

-461 SSRFNSVMDKAFH
+461 SSRFNSVIDKAFH

-546 AQKRFNEKMDLLS
+546 VQKRFNEKMDLLS

-672 LLKPDSK
+672 LLKPDLK

>member
-6 QLNLEQRKAASALNG
+6 QLNPEQLKAAKALKG

-40 ILHLLNNGIKPEEI
+40 ILYLLDNGIKPEEI

-111 LLESIVDTKNALNAT
+111 LLESIVDTKNAI
-126 DEDKKPYT
+126 DDDKKPYT

-145 TNALKQEDFSAWLSS
+145 TNALKQEDFSAWLSH
-160 KNPEHA
+160 KNPEHM
-166 PYAAFYENILEEF
+166 PYAALYENILDEF
-179 ENTKKKHDYIDYN
+179 ENTKKKHNYIDYN

-197 FKKAMLERPSPYKEV
+197 FKQAMLERPSPYKEV

-263 YKNARVFT
+263 YKNAQVFT

-286 NQVIQHNQRIYPKN
+286 NQVIQRNERIYPKN
-300 LEVVKSGKFNK
+300 LEVVKSGHFNK
-311 PTLLNYNDNIAQCQ
+311 PALLNYNDNIAQCQ

-382 DICALLFNPKDI
+382 DICALIFNPKDI
-394 MAAIHI
+394 MAAIHV
-400 LSCISDI
+400 LSHISDI

-421 LGNGDLKSALIQPN
+421 LGNGDLKLALTHPSK
-435 QEAKIYTKKKE
+435 EAKIYTKKKE

-461 SSRFNSVMDKAFH
+461 SSRFNSVIDKAFH

-512 HILESAFFQTFKT
+512 HILESVFFQTFKT

-672 LLKPDSK
+672 LLKPDLK

>member
-6 QLNLEQRKAASALNG
+6 QLNPEQLKAAKALKG

-40 ILHLLNNGIKPEEI
+40 ILYLLDNGIKPEEI

-106 KELRK
+106 KELKK
-111 LLESIVDTKNALNAT
+111 LLESIVDTKNALT
-126 DEDKKPYT
+126 DDDKKPYT

-145 TNALKQEDFSAWLSS
+145 TNALKQEDFSAWLSNKS
-160 KNPEHA
+160 PEHT
-166 PYAAFYENILEEF
+166 PYAAFYENILDEF
-179 ENTKKKHDYIDYN
+179 ENTKKKHNYIDYN

-197 FKKAMLERPSPYKEV
+197 FKQAMLERPSPYKEV

-263 YKNARVFT
+263 YKNAQVFT

-286 NQVIQHNQRIYPKN
+286 NQVIQRNERIYPKN
-300 LEVVKSGKFNK
+300 LEVVKSGHFNK
-311 PTLLNYNDNIAQCQ
+311 PALLNYNDNIAQCQ

-373 ESKEVALAL
+373 ESKEVALVL
-382 DICALLFNPKDI
+382 DICALIFNPKDI
-394 MAAIHI
+394 MAAIHV
-400 LSCISDI
+400 LSHISDI

-421 LGNGDLKSALIQPN
+421 LGNGDLKSALIQPDK
-435 QEAKIYTKKKE
+435 EAKIYTKKKE

-461 SSRFNSVMDKAFH
+461 SSRFNGVIDKAFH

-546 AQKRFNEKMDLLS
+546 AQKRFHEKMDLLS

-672 LLKPDSK
+672 LLKPDLK

>member
-6 QLNLEQRKAASALNG
+6 QLNPEQLKAAKALKG

-40 ILHLLNNGIKPEEI
+40 ILYLLDNGIKPEEI

-106 KELRK
+106 KELKK
-111 LLESIVDTKNALNAT
+111 LLESIVDTKNALT
-126 DEDKKPYT
+126 DDDKKPYT
-134 SQHLYALYSLY
+134 PQHLYALYSLY
-145 TNALKQEDFSAWLSS
+145 TNALKQEDFSAWLSNKS
-160 KNPEHA
+160 PEHT
-166 PYAAFYENILEEF
+166 PYAAFYENILDEF
-179 ENTKKKHDYIDYN
+179 ENTKKKHNYIDYN

-197 FKKAMLERPSPYKEV
+197 FKQAMLERPSPYKEV

-263 YKNARVFT
+263 YKNAQVFT

-286 NQVIQHNQRIYPKN
+286 NQVIQRNERIYPKN
-300 LEVVKSGKFNK
+300 LEVVKSGHFNK
-311 PTLLNYNDNIAQCQ
+311 PALLNYNDNIVQCQ

-382 DICALLFNPKDI
+382 DICALIFNPKDI
-394 MAAIHI
+394 MAAIHV
-400 LSCISDI
+400 LSHISDI

-421 LGNGDLKSALIQPN
+421 LGNGDLKLALTHPSK
-435 QEAKIYTKKKE
+435 EAKIYTKKKE

-461 SSRFNSVMDKAFH
+461 SSRFNSVIDKAFH

-672 LLKPDSK
+672 LLKPDLK